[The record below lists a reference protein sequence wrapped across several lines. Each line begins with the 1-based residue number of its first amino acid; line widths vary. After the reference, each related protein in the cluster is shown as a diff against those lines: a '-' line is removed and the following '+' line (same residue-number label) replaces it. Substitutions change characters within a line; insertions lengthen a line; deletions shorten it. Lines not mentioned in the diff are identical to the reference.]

1 MVLYKQPVTIIF
13 FQVVLKVYPMFL
25 SYMVDPLV
33 LLMVE
38 EVPNLT

>member
-13 FQVVLKVYPMFL
+13 FQVVVKVYPMSL
-25 SYMVDPLV
+25 SYMV

-38 EVPNLT
+38 EVPNLTQMI